1 VAAVKHL
8 ARLLVPRKVRNWL
21 RSPSDS
27 MRWAL
32 AQARYFAG
40 GTDIVQIRPGWSLVC
55 HPAAQRFAYF
65 AQNNDQDQIAEFDSF
80 LREITPDAVLID
92 IGAHFGLFSLAVLH
106 YGGPKAISI
115 AVDPSP
121 MAVRFIRTQA
131 ELNQVSERLH
141 TLEAAISDKVGR
153 QSMVSVGILS
163 SGYYVRPSEDHT
175 PGELTSTPTTTI
187 DQLVQE
193 LDLRPTHVKIDV
205 EGDELAVINGAC
217 QILSR
222 DHAPLLFVELHNEMV
237 RQNGGHPQETLSR
250 LRTFGYQT
258 FATNGDILDD
268 QTILESPLIRIVAR
282 KVLASGLNGGNG
294 KPGRPPI
301 PMKSVISE

>member
-1 VAAVKHL
+1 
-8 ARLLVPRKVRNWL
+8 
-21 RSPSDS
+21 
-27 MRWAL
+27 
-32 AQARYFAG
+32 
-40 GTDIVQIRPGWSLVC
+40 
-55 HPAAQRFAYF
+55 
-65 AQNNDQDQIAEFDSF
+65 
-80 LREITPDAVLID
+80 
-92 IGAHFGLFSLAVLH
+92 
-106 YGGPKAISI
+106 
-115 AVDPSP
+115 

-141 TLEAAISDKVGR
+141 TLEAAMSDKVGL

-163 SGYYVRPSEDHT
+163 SGYYVHPSEDHT
-175 PGELTSTPTTTI
+175 PGELTSTPTTTV

-217 QILSR
+217 QVLSR
-222 DHAPLLFVELHNEMV
+222 EHAPLLFVELHNEMV

-250 LRTFGYQT
+250 LRSFGYQT
-258 FATNGDILDD
+258 FATNGDVLDD
-268 QTILESPLIRIVAR
+268 QTILESRLIRIVAR
-282 KVLASGLNGGNG
+282 KVRAPGLNSGNG